1 MKILRKRLRFFKK
14 LGPGLI
20 TGASDDDPSGIL
32 TYLQGGTL
40 LGLGSLWT
48 ALFTLP
54 MMYFI
59 QEMSGRI
66 GLTTDMGLIEII
78 KKNYSKWILFLIVSI
93 STVVITINIGADL
106 LAIGTS
112 VGGLLPIGNTVILPI
127 TAALILFC
135 TIYFPYKKFARI
147 LKWLTLSLFF
157 YVVAVLYLKVDWLMA
172 IRSTFIPSM
181 AWSKETILIIAAIF
195 GTTISPYLFFWQANE
210 EVEEKIEFER
220 RRSLSDAEATVRE
233 MGDMRKD
240 TLVGMSLSNI
250 VAWFIMCGAANIA
263 LSSGVV
269 SITNFSQA
277 SSVLRPLLGEYA
289 YVAFVLGIVGT
300 GLLAIPIL
308 AGNIGYMFA
317 ETFGWNKGINEKLN
331 KAKHFYGAIAM
342 ATIVGLVMDFIGLDP
357 VNLLIYTAVFYTI
370 ITPPIIYIILKI
382 GNNGKIMGEW
392 KNSKLSNIFGVI
404 TLVAS
409 TVLVIAYLAT
419 LFWR

>member
-1 MKILRKRLRFFKK
+1 MKKLRFFKK

-40 LGLGSLWT
+40 LGLASLWT

-66 GLTTDMGLIEII
+66 GLATDKGLIEII
-78 KKNYSKWILFLIVSI
+78 KENFSKKILFLIVSI
-93 STVVITINIGADL
+93 STIVITINIGADL

-112 VGGLLPIGNTVILPI
+112 IGGLVPVGNWIILPLVAI
-127 TAALILFC
+127 LILFC
-135 TIYFPYKKFARI
+135 TIRFPYKKFAGV

-157 YVVAVLYLKVDWLMA
+157 YVIAVLYLNVDWLTA
-172 IRSTFIPSM
+172 IKSTFIPSVV
-181 AWSKETILIIAAIF
+181 WNKNTILIVAAIF

-210 EVEEKIEFER
+210 EVEEKLEFER
-220 RRSLSDAEATVRE
+220 EFTLSETEATRRE
-233 MGDMRKD
+233 VKDMRKD
-240 TLVGMSLSNI
+240 TFVGMVLSNV

-263 LSSGVV
+263 GSSGAGGI
-269 SITNFSQA
+269 SNFSQA
-277 SSVLRPLLGEYA
+277 SAVLRPLLGEWA
-289 YVAFVLGIVGT
+289 YLAFVLGIVGT

-317 ETFGWNKGINEKLN
+317 EAFTWNKGMN
-331 KAKHFYGAIAM
+331 KKFHEAKSFYGAITI
-342 ATIVGLVMDFIGLDP
+342 ATLVGLAMDFIGLDP

-370 ITPPIIYIILKI
+370 ITPPIIYIIIRI
-382 GNNGKIMGEW
+382 GNNKKIMGGW
-392 KNSKLSNIFGVI
+392 TNSKVSNIFANI
-404 TLVAS
+404 TLVAAS
-409 TVLVIAYLAT
+409 ALVVAYLVT
-419 LFWR
+419 LVKV